1 MNALLHLDIK
11 SLPERLVWN
20 PPLSDEEFE
29 ALCFENDLI
38 QLERTKEGQILMH
51 APASLPTSSAN
62 AEIIKQLSLWWDSH
76 ERGRVYDSNGGF
88 FLPDKSMLSP
98 DAAYVLPETLGP
110 RSERGDK
117 LGRRCPDFVIE
128 LLSPSDSLR
137 KTQEKMKNWIANGAA
152 LGWLIDPRKR
162 RVTVYSADKPPA
174 QVTGDSVAG
183 SGPVEGFT
191 LDLARV
197 WRMYET

>member
-1 MNALLHLDIK
+1 MNALLHLDIEA
-11 SLPERLVWN
+11 LPERLVWN

-51 APASLPTSSAN
+51 APASLKTSSAN
-62 AEIIKQLSLWWDSH
+62 AEVIKQLGLWWDTH
-76 ERGRVYDSNGGF
+76 ERGTVYDSNGGF

-98 DAAYVLPETLGP
+98 DAAYMLPETTSRPSG
-110 RSERGDK
+110 SGAK
-117 LGRRCPDFVIE
+117 LGRRCPDFLIE

-137 KTQEKMKNWIANGAA
+137 KTQAKMQNWIANGAS

-162 RVTVYSADKPPA
+162 RVTVYGPGKAPVHVSGEF
-174 QVTGDSVAG
+174 VEG

-191 LDLARV
+191 LNLAKV
-197 WRMYET
+197 WRFYES